1 MLLNKEKKSVQL
13 FLFHLRKPRQA
24 VLLVLVVII
33 SNPRPQFHTESH
45 IHDDAAH
52 LTL

>member
-1 MLLNKEKKSVQL
+1 MLLNKEKK
-13 FLFHLRKPRQA
+13 FHTIIPVSFKGPRQA

-33 SNPRPQFHTESH
+33 SNPRPHFHTESH